1 MIWIR
6 NEKDIGM

>member
-6 NEKDIGM
+6 